1 MKSYFVVISLLVGI
15 LLGAIG
21 CYAYFLLTDKT
32 RLYLN
37 QTLGREKAYNYLV
50 NSYNSSLGL
59 CYEYPGSS
67 RYWVTH
73 DNVLAFYALQNW
85 NRTIADNITET
96 IKRIAKEY
104 NLTTNSAGIPL
115 DTKAEVLLG
124 YTIDFLS
131 EFASNSVLNSSY
143 YGSTLLSEKATG
155 IPAIFTGYADLLCLA
170 SLNEWRKQN
179 YSGADA
185 YYEQVKALWD
195 RDGKG
200 FNDSAFN
207 STLGY
212 YATYKLGLF
221 YLLSRTLNKDFDFK
235 KELIERVW
243 LCQASNGGFKTDYY
257 GNGTI
262 PSGSHTNTETT
273 SIILLADVPSLFE
286 YTN

>member
-1 MKSYFVVISLLVGI
+1 MKPYFLVVSLLIGI
-15 LLGAIG
+15 LLGATG
-21 CYAYFLLTDKT
+21 CYAYFLLTVKT
-32 RLYLN
+32 KSYLN
-37 QTLGREKAYNYLV
+37 QTLGRENAYNYLV
-50 NSYNSSLGL
+50 NSYNSTLGL
-59 CYEYPGSS
+59 CYEYPGSN

-179 YSGADA
+179 YPGADA
-185 YYEQVKALWD
+185 YYEQVKAMW
-195 RDGKG
+195 DGKG
-200 FNDSAFN
+200 FNDSAFKA
-207 STLGY
+207 TGY

-221 YLLSRTLNKDFDFK
+221 YLLGRTLNKDFDFK

-243 LCQASNGGFKTDYY
+243 LCQSVNGGFWTDYY

-262 PSGSHTNTETT
+262 PLGCKTNTETT
-273 SIILLADVPSLFE
+273 SMILLADVPSLFE
-286 YTN
+286 YDC

>member
-1 MKSYFVVISLLVGI
+1 
-15 LLGAIG
+15 
-21 CYAYFLLTDKT
+21 
-32 RLYLN
+32 
-37 QTLGREKAYNYLV
+37 
-50 NSYNSSLGL
+50 
-59 CYEYPGSS
+59 
-67 RYWVTH
+67 
-73 DNVLAFYALQNW
+73 LQNW

-155 IPAIFTGYADLLCLA
+155 IPAIFTGYTDLLCLA

-185 YYEQVKALWD
+185 YYEQVKAMW
-195 RDGKG
+195 DGKG
-200 FNDSAFN
+200 FNDSAFKA
-207 STLGY
+207 TGY

-221 YLLSRTLNKDFDFK
+221 YLLGRNLSKDFDFK
-235 KELIERVW
+235 KELIEKVW

-257 GNGTI
+257 GNGTF
-262 PSGSHTNTETT
+262 PPCQTNTETT
-273 SIILLADVPSLFE
+273 SIILLADVPSFFE

>member
-1 MKSYFVVISLLVGI
+1 MNKHVVISFLIGI
-15 LLGAIG
+15 LLGSTG
-21 CYAYFLLTDKT
+21 CYAYFLLRGKPKS
-32 RLYLN
+32 YLN
-37 QTLGREKAYNYLV
+37 QALGREKAYNYLI
-50 NSYNSSLGL
+50 NSYNSTLGL
-59 CYEYPGSS
+59 CYEYPGSN

-73 DNVLAFYALQNW
+73 DNVLASYALQNW

-96 IKRIAKEY
+96 VKRIAKEY

-131 EFASNSVLNSSY
+131 EFDSNQELNSSY
-143 YGSTLLSEKATG
+143 YGSSLLSEKATG
-155 IPAIFTGYADLLCLA
+155 IPAIFVGYADLLCYA

-185 YYEQVKALWD
+185 YYEQVKVMW
-195 RDGKG
+195 DGKG
-200 FNDSAFN
+200 FNDSA
-207 STLGY
+207 SKKAGY

-243 LCQASNGGFKTDYY
+243 LCQLDNGGFKTDYY
-257 GNGTI
+257 GNGGF
-262 PSGSHTNTETT
+262 PDCQTNTETT

-286 YTN
+286 YDC

>member
-1 MKSYFVVISLLVGI
+1 MKPFFLVMSLLIGI

-21 CYAYFLLTDKT
+21 CYAYFLLREQITS
-32 RLYLN
+32 YPF
-37 QTLGREKAYNYLV
+37 GREKAYNYLIS
-50 NSYNSSLGL
+50 SYNSSLGL
-59 CYEYPGSS
+59 CYEYPSS
-67 RYWVTH
+67 NRYWVTH
-73 DNVLAFYALQNW
+73 DNVLASYALQNW

-96 IKRIAKEY
+96 VKRIAREY

-131 EFASNSVLNSSY
+131 EFGNNPELNSSY
-143 YGSTLLSEKATG
+143 YGSSLLSEKATG
-155 IPAIFTGYADLLCLA
+155 IPAIFTGYVDLLCYA

-185 YYEQVKALWD
+185 YYEQVKAMW
-195 RDGKG
+195 DGKG

-207 STLGY
+207 GSY
-212 YATYKLGLF
+212 STYKLGLF
-221 YLLSRTLNKDFDFK
+221 YLLSRTLNKDFGFK

-243 LCQASNGGFKTDYY
+243 LCQASNGGFKTDYLS
-257 GNGTI
+257 
-262 PSGSHTNTETT
+262 SGGFPDCQTNTETT

-286 YTN
+286 YDS

>member
-1 MKSYFVVISLLVGI
+1 MKPYSLVISLLIGI
-15 LLGAIG
+15 LLGATG
-21 CYAYFLLTDKT
+21 CYAYFLLTVKT
-32 RLYLN
+32 NYLN
-37 QTLGREKAYNYLV
+37 QTLGRENAYNYLV
-50 NSYNSSLGL
+50 NSYNSTLGL
-59 CYEYPGSS
+59 ISEYPGSN

-185 YYEQVKALWD
+185 YYEQVKAMW
-195 RDGKG
+195 DGKG
-200 FNDSAFN
+200 FNDSAFKA
-207 STLGY
+207 TGY

-221 YLLSRTLNKDFDFK
+221 YLLGRNLSKDFDFK
-235 KELIERVW
+235 KELIEKVW

-257 GNGTI
+257 GNGTF
-262 PSGSHTNTETT
+262 PPCQTNTETT